1 VTGDELKALSST
13 LRPTPLVQLGRRPR
27 DQLHPHIISNSNNT
41 IHHNEA
47 AMSGSQFLPFLTAFA
62 STGQV
67 SSLFD
72 QNKIYLE
79 ATATANQM
87 MIFSGLVQQ
96 RWAN

>member
-1 VTGDELKALSST
+1 MTGDELEALNST
-13 LRPTPLVQLGRRPR
+13 LRPTSLVQLGRRPR

-47 AMSGSQFLPFLTAFA
+47 AMSGSQFLPLLTAFA
-62 STGQV
+62 STRQV

-72 QNKIYLE
+72 QNTIYLE

-87 MIFSGLVQQ
+87 MSFSVLVQK